1 MSLYYT
7 CIVLEER
14 KHNSLKLGALGA
26 YASMLGRSSLQEW
39 VLLCSVT
46 WVPGFTCFRTGLVY
60 TSPPRIN
67 TSLWYL
73 QQTSAKNQG
82 TEMLWDPSEGVI
94 KSQTVDS
101 GWERSLRRQDTGSNQ
116 KCALGWAA
124 GPKLS
129 WMKMDKRT
137 EPLTQLSND
146 LLQVITVSAL
156 LCT

>member
-7 CIVLEER
+7 RFVLEER
-14 KHNSLKLGALGA
+14 KHNPLKT
-26 YASMLGRSSLQEW
+26 RSSGCLCKHAGEEFPARM

-60 TSPPRIN
+60 TSLPRIN

-101 GWERSLRRQDTGSNQ
+101 SWERLLRRQDTGSNQ
-116 KCALGWAA
+116 KCVLGCAA

-129 WMKMDKRT
+129 WMEMDKRT

-146 LLQVITVSAL
+146 LLHVITVSAL
-156 LCT
+156 LCI